1 MSSSRD
7 VPPRPYLPPL
17 FFAAA
22 LLVLLDYLL
31 MKQVW
36 EQYQVQRECLL
47 PSSWVVCCFVFAIAL
62 YALGQKVFCERG
74 RFGLVLK
81 LGSLFVVGA
90 VISVSAWSLRMQQ
103 SHICSSRPVS
113 AYIFTVVS
121 DSSLG
126 DRGYTCTVEAWEEDA
141 YAGRMRLTGSRCM
154 QRGDVFSAI
163 GRISELG
170 DSDWAQARF
179 MKGEIAAVNVV
190 RYSGYA
196 EGEASNLLMQMRRRI
211 IEILKPE
218 TSSARAL
225 LAGVLCGYSTD
236 IARDG
241 LRDDFARAG
250 VSHLIAVSGS
260 HLAVVAVCVQ
270 EVLRRF
276 RMPRRVTLALTA
288 LILVLF
294 ALFTGAS
301 ASAIRSACM
310 VACGCVASGLGRR
323 RHALSSLSIA
333 ATMMLCLNPG
343 LIFDLGFQL
352 SALSVLGI
360 NLFSAYVVTALR
372 SIGLP
377 AGLSETLGLTLV
389 AQLMT
394 LPITIP
400 VFGQLS
406 LIAPVA
412 NIFAVPCIT
421 LMLSLGVAFMA
432 VSFLPHIAGLLLVLL
447 DALAQAS
454 LFIVRTFAKVP
465 LGCVSIGISGPL
477 CAGLLVA
484 GILLYAVWPVPKRRP
499 ILLGCV
505 CIVLSGFIWIARWT
519 LFAHPSVTVMDVG
532 QADSILVREGN
543 HAVLID
549 AGVDDQV
556 IDALIRNN
564 VFYLDAV
571 VVTHWDADHWG
582 GLPDVLARYPVGS
595 IVVAR
600 GAKASMPSELLEYEN
615 RVVEMDCNDTLMVG
629 GFSCREVWPRDEVQG
644 EENEDSLTLLVRYED
659 ASKRELSVLLT
670 GDTEVEQEEEYAPA
684 VGDIDVLKL
693 GHHGSAKSINQE
705 ILDTLRPEVAI
716 ASAGAGNSY
725 GHPTEECIEAVQEYG
740 VAFYCT
746 ISSGDVVVSPADGGI
761 SVRCSQGA
769 SATLE

>member
-17 FFAAA
+17 FFAAV
-22 LLVLLDYLL
+22 LLALLDYLL
-31 MKQVW
+31 LKQVW
-36 EQYQVQRECLL
+36 EHYQLRGECVL
-47 PSSWVVCCFVFAIAL
+47 PSSLVVCCLVFAIAL
-62 YALGQKVFCERG
+62 YALGQKVFCEHG
-74 RFGLVLK
+74 RFGLLLK
-81 LGSLFVVGA
+81 LGSLVVISA
-90 VISVSAWSLRMQQ
+90 AISVSVWSLRMQQ
-103 SHICSSRPVS
+103 SYICSSRPVS

-121 DSSLG
+121 DSSIG
-126 DRGYTCTVEAWEEDA
+126 DRGYTCTVEAWEEDT
-141 YAGRMRLTGSRCM
+141 YVGRMRLTGSRCM
-154 QRGDVFSAI
+154 QQGDVFSAV
-163 GRISELG
+163 GRISDLG

-179 MKGEIAAVNVV
+179 MKGETAAVNVV
-190 RYSGYA
+190 RYSDYA
-196 EGEASNLLMQMRRRI
+196 EGKASNLLLQIRRHI

-218 TSSARAL
+218 SSSARAL

-236 IARDG
+236 VARDG

-270 EVLRRF
+270 ELLKRVRVS
-276 RMPRRVTLALTA
+276 RRVTLAFTA
-288 LILVLF
+288 LILALF

-333 ATMMLCLNPG
+333 ASLMLCLNPG

-360 NLFSAYVVTALR
+360 HLFSAYAVMALK

-377 AGLSETLGLTLV
+377 EGLSETLGLTLV

-406 LIAPVA
+406 LIAPAA
-412 NIFAVPCIT
+412 NMFAAPCVT
-421 LMLSLGVAFMA
+421 MMLSVGVMFMA

-447 DALAQAS
+447 DALAQTS
-454 LFIVRTFAKVP
+454 LFIVRAFAKVP
-465 LGCVSIGISGPL
+465 FGCVSIGISGPL

-484 GILLYAVWPVPKRRP
+484 GILLYLAWPIPKRRP
-499 ILLGCV
+499 ILLGCAG
-505 CIVLSGFIWIARWT
+505 IVLSGFIWIARWAF
-519 LFAHPSVTVMDVG
+519 FAYPSVTVMDVG
-532 QADSILVREGN
+532 QADSILVRDGN

-556 IDALIRNN
+556 VDALIRNN

-600 GAKASMPSELLEYEN
+600 GAKASMPTELLEYEN

-629 GFSCREVWPRDEVQG
+629 DFSCIEVWPRDEVQG
-644 EENEDSLTLLVRYED
+644 EENGDSLTLLVQYEG

-670 GDTEVEQEEEYAPA
+670 GDTEVEQEEEYVSV

-705 ILDTLRPEVAI
+705 IIDMLRPEVAI

-725 GHPTEECIEAVQEYG
+725 GHPTEVCIETVQEYG
-740 VAFYCT
+740 AAFYCT